1 MRISK
6 IILIL
11 LIIQLLNINFINAQ
25 ITSPKSD
32 YTDTTKYNNVD
43 LLGVDSIFV
52 FYSPQKNG
60 WPVSGSLTAKLDK
73 IKKLDYIWKKFNSTT
88 YKFDIDIKTELGVDS
103 SIVNDLESGG
113 YHVQITNG
121 TTIDT
126 SFVAWLYINHLKVEI
141 EYVSTCENL
150 ELSGISGGF
159 PFSYY
164 DLLDSKKITINNGLK
179 IEWSSDPEMTFNP
192 NLEHVYTRPSYENE
206 QFFVTVKDSFNC
218 VKKNSIYILA
228 IAVKPD
234 FKALPDSSGEAP
246 YNVQF
251 ENNSLNSEL
260 FHWVFFNDEYNI
272 KNENDSLIDISD
284 SEIPIDSIFYK
295 QPGEYNV
302 KLVVEGPAYY
312 EQGVEKRCIDSLT
325 KEKYINIDTSYIG
338 EIPNVFTPNGD
349 GTNDYFKIKTE
360 EIVSIKT
367 FEMFIISRWGR
378 KVYQYKYSYKDCYN
392 KSDYNKW
399 EGWNGK
405 INGDG
410 GEASPGLYFYII
422 NARGWNDKNFT
433 KKGQLYLFK
442 EKK

>member
-6 IILIL
+6 IILLFIL
-11 LIIQLLNINFINAQ
+11 VQLITINLTKAQ
-25 ITSPKSD
+25 ITSPKAD
-32 YTDTTKYNNVD
+32 YSDTTKYINVD
-43 LLGVDSIFV
+43 SLGIDSIFV
-52 FYSPQKNG
+52 FYSPKGNG
-60 WPVSGSLTAKLDK
+60 WPVSGSLTAKLDT
-73 IKKLDYIWKKFNSTT
+73 IKGLNYTWKKFNSTT

-103 SIVNDLESGG
+103 SIVDDLESGG
-113 YHVQITNG
+113 YRVQITNG

-126 SFVAWLYINHLKVEI
+126 SFVAWLYINHLKVKI
-141 EYVSTCENL
+141 EYLSTCDNL

-164 DLLDSKKITINNGLK
+164 DLLDSTKITIKNGLK
-179 IEWSSDPEMTFNP
+179 VEWTSDPEMEFDT
-192 NLEHVYTRPSYENE
+192 NLDHVYTTPSYENE
-206 QFFVTVKDSFNC
+206 QFFVTVSDSFNC
-218 VKKNSIYILA
+218 VKKDSTYILA

-234 FKALPDSSGEAP
+234 FKVLPDSTGEAP

-251 ENNSLNSEL
+251 ENNSLNAEKY
-260 FHWVFFNDEYNI
+260 HWVFFNDEYNI
-272 KNENDSLIDISD
+272 RDENDSLIDVSD
-284 SEIPIDSIFYK
+284 FEIPVDSILYER
-295 QPGEYNV
+295 PGAYDV

-312 EQGVEKRCIDSLT
+312 EQSIEKRCIDSLT
-325 KEKYINIDTSYIG
+325 KEKYINVDTSYIG
-338 EIPNVFTPNGD
+338 ELPNVFTPNGD
-349 GTNDYFKIKTE
+349 NINDYFKIKAD

-367 FEMFIISRWGR
+367 FDMVIISRWGR
-378 KVYQYKYSYKDCYN
+378 KVYQYKYNYKDCYN

-433 KKGQLYLFK
+433 KKGQLYLFR